1 MYYNLISTVVV
12 FVTKDSVAPE
22 EHVHKNYKI
31 LFNCIYT
38 RRYQFLEQKNC
49 FWRAPMYKKAN
60 KNCTKKWERINQ
72 K

>member
-22 EHVHKNYKI
+22 EHVHKNYNI
-31 LFNCIYT
+31 LFNFKYT
-38 RRYQFLEQKNC
+38 WYQFLKQKNS

-60 KNCTKKWERINQ
+60 KNCTKKWERIHP